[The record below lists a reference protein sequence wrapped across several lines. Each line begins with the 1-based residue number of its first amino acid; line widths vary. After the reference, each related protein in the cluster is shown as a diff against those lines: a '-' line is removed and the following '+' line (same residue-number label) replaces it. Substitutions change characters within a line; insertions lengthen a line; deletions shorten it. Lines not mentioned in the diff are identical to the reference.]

1 MNFLLNQYSFI
12 VISTFLT
19 VVAGFL
25 LLKNKPKWKNFLA
38 FGIIITGLVF
48 AWIIIHPRQTP
59 FMNNAQAVQE
69 MIGAGKP
76 ILLEFQSPY

>member
-38 FGIIITGLVF
+38 FGIIITGLFFVKF
-48 AWIIIHPRQTP
+48 KLRHLAEEYKSLEVEEFEEGEFPRKLYRIT
-59 FMNNAQAVQE
+59 MR
-69 MIGAGKP
+69 K
-76 ILLEFQSPY
+76 

>member
-1 MNFLLNQYSFI
+1 MNFLFNQYSFI

-19 VVAGFL
+19 VVAGLL
-25 LLKNKPKWKNFLA
+25 LLKNKPTWKNFLA
-38 FGIIITGLVF
+38 LGIIITGLVF

-59 FMNNAQAVQE
+59 FMNNAQAVQG

-76 ILLEFQSPY
+76 VLLEFQSPY